1 MWRVAKIPIMG
12 KGILWRSGG
21 VNFFPCRK
29 GCCPENRGGGLT
41 SVVFLHVMFLLVR
54 SLDSRT
60 YTFSIEEN
68 FSNLRRP

>member
-1 MWRVAKIPIMG
+1 MEWGMWRVAKMPIMG

-29 GCCPENRGGGLT
+29 GYCPENRGRGLT

-54 SLDSRT
+54 YLDSRI
-60 YTFSIEEN
+60 YIFN
-68 FSNLRRP
+68 